1 MILSK
6 CSSVNLISSF
16 DLNQIGTN
24 GWKSISDSKFSYL
37 ICNNPS
43 TVYLL
48 YPGFVFSSDEAAQF
62 YDENIL
68 SFIKNNLNAFTTPRG
83 NLSKSNNIIFI
94 GQRPGTFTAHL
105 SKAESAWLLG
115 PSSKMLIK
123 ACKDL
128 NIYPYFTN
136 FYHSH
141 YINTDRNYKNILF
154 EISKI
159 YELYTRIYNIEKL
172 NIVFLGNYSE
182 YDELINNFKDRNNLN
197 IIKIWHPAYLIR
209 SYSED
214 KYLKWI
220 KNLKGKLI

>member
-6 CSSVNLISSF
+6 RAAANLISSF
-16 DLNQIGTN
+16 ELN
-24 GWKSISDSKFSYL
+24 KISDNEWKLINENKFSYL
-37 ICNNPS
+37 IINSPDII
-43 TVYLL
+43 YLL
-48 YPGFVFSSDEAAQF
+48 YPGFVFSSDEAAEF
-62 YDENIL
+62 YDRNIM

-83 NLSKSNNIIFI
+83 NLSKSNNIVFI

-115 PSSKMLIK
+115 PSSKKLVK

-141 YINTDRNYKNILF
+141 YTNTDRNYKNILF

-159 YELYTRIYNIEKL
+159 HELYKQIYNIKKL
-172 NIVFLGNYSE
+172 NIVFLGSYSE

-197 IIKIWHPAYLIR
+197 VIKIWHPAYLIR
-209 SYSED
+209 SYSEN

-220 KNLKGKLI
+220 KKLEGKLV